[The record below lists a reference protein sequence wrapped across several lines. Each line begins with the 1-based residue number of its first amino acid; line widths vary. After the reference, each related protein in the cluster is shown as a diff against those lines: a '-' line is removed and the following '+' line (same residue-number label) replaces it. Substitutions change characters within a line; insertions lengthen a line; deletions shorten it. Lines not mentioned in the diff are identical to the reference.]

1 MTLLKRVWWSST
13 MVNIRIV
20 IILQVKMCISWNKL
34 KINISNTFLLNNK
47 INLSMA
53 STIMIDN
60 SNNKGCY
67 SIVDSN

>member
-1 MTLLKRVWWSST
+1 
-13 MVNIRIV
+13 MVNMRIV
-20 IILQVKMCISWNKL
+20 IILQVKWNNTIRHCKRKYIS
-34 KINISNTFLLNNK
+34 TFLLNNK

-53 STIMIDN
+53 STTMIDN

>member
-1 MTLLKRVWWSST
+1 

-20 IILQVKMCISWNKL
+20 IILQVKWNNTIRHCKRKYIS
-34 KINISNTFLLNNK
+34 TFLLNNK